1 MISAIRDAN
10 LSITKQINR
19 ACIKMTKPS
28 NPNIKIKKEDV
39 KNTVMKLLKQR
50 RLFLI
55 LLKNEYFHYLSDIIQ
70 TNYNS

>member
-1 MISAIRDAN
+1 
-10 LSITKQINR
+10 
-19 ACIKMTKPS
+19 MTKPS